1 MIEFNQRLDM
11 KIDRKIITS
20 LPKIELHL
28 HLDCS
33 LSPDVVKQL
42 RPYIAEKEYNKNFIA
57 PKKCTDLADFLKCT
71 SSGIELMQTEEELR
85 EVVKDLFVQL
95 KRENVIYAEIRFAPL
110 QHLGKGLSPE
120 EVVEIVADSVY
131 ANINS
136 TGIKAGIIL
145 CTLRHYNED
154 QSFQTIKLVERYIK
168 HTNVVGFD
176 IAADE
181 AGHPIDAHK
190 KAFEYAIKKD
200 IPRTAHAGEAKG
212 AESVWETLR
221 YFNPQRIGHGVRSIE
236 DEELIEFLVKNE
248 IHLEICPTCNIQT
261 DVFKEYS
268 DHPIDFLFNSGVSVG
283 VNTDARSLVN
293 VSLTDEY
300 IKLAN
305 AFGWEAEH
313 FYTCNINSLSYA
325 FISKN
330 EKDELGQVLLS
341 KYSKYFVKNIA

>member
-1 MIEFNQRLDM
+1 MGTDP
-11 KIDRKIITS
+11 KIISS

-33 LSPDVVKQL
+33 LSLKVVKQL
-42 RPYIAEKEYNKNFIA
+42 RPHITEKEYNQSFIA
-57 PKKCTDLADFLKCT
+57 PDKCTDLATFLRCA

-85 EVVKDLFVQL
+85 AVVKDLFVQL
-95 KRENVIYAEIRFAPL
+95 KRDNVIYAEIRFAPL
-110 QHLGKGLSPE
+110 QHLGKGLSSE
-120 EVVEIVADSVY
+120 EAVEIVAESANDS
-131 ANINS
+131 INS

-145 CTLRHYNED
+145 CTLRHYNEG

-168 HTNVVGFD
+168 NTIVVGFD
-176 IAADE
+176 IAANE
-181 AGHPIDAHK
+181 AGYPIEAHK

-212 AESVWETLR
+212 AESVWDTLR
-221 YFNPQRIGHGVRSIE
+221 YFKPQRIGHGVRSIE
-236 DEELIEFLVKNE
+236 DEELIDFLVNNE

-268 DHPIDFLFNSGVSVG
+268 DHPIDFLYNSGVSVG

-293 VSLTDEY
+293 VTLTEEY

-305 AFGWEAEH
+305 VFGWEIEH
-313 FYTCNINSLSYA
+313 FYKCSINSLSHA
-325 FISKN
+325 FITNDAK
-330 EKDELGQVLLS
+330 EELRQVLLS
-341 KYSKYFVKNIA
+341 RYSTYFVKKIA